1 MSHHPAQ
8 NWVRAAWI
16 FGPAGFDFDLNFS
29 GSMARS
35 YAIYY
40 VMASTAQESCH
51 PSARENA
58 TQPSKKVDPD
68 RSQKLLRS
76 GSKNEPEPG
85 PKTTT
90 TQDQKLDQH
99 LDQKLI
105 SPGARIETGP
115 RSGNLCPRTTVTDAG
130 SGG

>member
-1 MSHHPAQ
+1 
-8 NWVRAAWI
+8 
-16 FGPAGFDFDLNFS
+16 
-29 GSMARS
+29 MARS

-76 GSKNEPEPG
+76 GSKNEPEPD

-105 SPGARIETGP
+105 SPGDRIETGP
-115 RSGNLCPRTTVTDAG
+115 GSGNLWPRSTVTDAG